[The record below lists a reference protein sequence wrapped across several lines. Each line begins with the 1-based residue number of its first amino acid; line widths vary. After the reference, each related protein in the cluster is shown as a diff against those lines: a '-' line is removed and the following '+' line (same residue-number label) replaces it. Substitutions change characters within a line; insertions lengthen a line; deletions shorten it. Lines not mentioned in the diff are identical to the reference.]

1 MKIASIAVASVAAV
15 VANAQSMS
23 MSIALEEEM
32 SMSVPLFEAEISM
45 PTMSMPDE
53 PVVGAKARKLR
64 NNFGRRTQE
73 AKAGKGPEEKAQE
86 EAVSMSMS
94 VPLFEADISMP
105 FMSIGMSMPLPDEP
119 VVGAKARK
127 LHNNFGRRTQEG
139 KAEKRPEQKGAAE
152 EFFSM
157 SVPLAEQDFSM
168 SAPLFAADIAISAD
182 EDEPPTVSAKT
193 RKLHYNAFGRRTQ
206 EAKAGKET
214 VEEALSMSSP
224 LFEAEISLPL
234 VDDFSMSA
242 PVIEAEIIP
251 EVVLTQADMY

>member
-1 MKIASIAVASVAAV
+1 MKVASIAVASVAAV

-45 PTMSMPDE
+45 PAMSMSMPMPDEPVVGAKARKLRYTFGRRVQEAKAGKGPEEKAQEEALSMSVPALSMPFMSMPMPDE

-73 AKAGKGPEEKAQE
+73 AKAEKGPEE
-86 EAVSMSMS
+86 
-94 VPLFEADISMP
+94 
-105 FMSIGMSMPLPDEP
+105 
-119 VVGAKARK
+119 R
-127 LHNNFGRRTQEG
+127 
-139 KAEKRPEQKGAAE
+139 GAAE

-168 SAPLFAADIAISAD
+168 SAPLFRADIDVSVD
-182 EDEPPTVSAKT
+182 EDEPPTVSAKA

-234 VDDFSMSA
+234 VDEFSMSA
-242 PVIEAEIIP
+242 SS
-251 EVVLTQADMY
+251 

>member
-1 MKIASIAVASVAAV
+1 
-15 VANAQSMS
+15 
-23 MSIALEEEM
+23 
-32 SMSVPLFEAEISM
+32 
-45 PTMSMPDE
+45 
-53 PVVGAKARKLR
+53 
-64 NNFGRRTQE
+64 
-73 AKAGKGPEEKAQE
+73 
-86 EAVSMSMS
+86 MSMS

-127 LHNNFGRRTQEG
+127 LRNNFGRRTQEG
-139 KAEKRPEQKGAAE
+139 KAEKRPEQKGTAE

-157 SVPLAEQDFSM
+157 SAPLAKQDFSM

-234 VDDFSMSA
+234 VDEFSMSA
-242 PVIEAEIIP
+242 PVVEAEIIP
-251 EVVLTQADMY
+251 EAVLTQADMY